1 MYKGNTFALLLAPA
15 GHLVYHGP
23 REHVME
29 FFEGLGFA
37 CPERKGIADFL
48 QEVTSRK
55 DQKVWCNSFFRF
67 SSPGQLWMI
76 CMNPRYVNESL
87 TAFLPACLPAYH
99 VLDQLTSVTAG
110 TPFQK

>member
-1 MYKGNTFALLLAPA
+1 MRNFGANKFVSVKQYVSLKNGIGCLALALPAAPKLTPSKVSFCCCLHSLQAALLVMCT

-37 CPERKGIADFL
+37 CPERKGVADFL

-55 DQKVWCNSFFRF
+55 DQKV
-67 SSPGQLWMI
+67 
-76 CMNPRYVNESL
+76 
-87 TAFLPACLPAYH
+87 H
-99 VLDQLTSVTAG
+99 TAG
-110 TPFQK
+110 WAF